1 MCLEKVA
8 LSLIAIAL
16 IAGSL
21 AGCATSSINATD
33 SVSNEQGA
41 QRLLPCGV
49 AGCPINSKD
58 SVSGS
63 NGQAPQKL
71 QPARGGVTGSVQQVS
86 DPQASQ
92 AVAALA
98 STAKPG
104 TRAYKIG
111 PLDVLDVSVYQ
122 VPDLTKTVQ
131 VSDNG
136 TINLPLAGETPAAGK
151 TAEELER
158 DLTAKL
164 GAKYLQNPQ
173 VTVLVKEFNS
183 SRVTISGAIGKPGV
197 YPYRGESLLQFVA
210 MAGGVTETANSTVL
224 IVRETNGQRSAAKFD
239 ISAIERGSM
248 PDPPIQAGD
257 VIVADT
263 SLAKKGLNAILK
275 VLPLAS
281 FAAL

>member
-1 MCLEKVA
+1 MRLDKVA
-8 LSLIAIAL
+8 LRLIAIML
-16 IAGSL
+16 LAGSL
-21 AGCATSSINATD
+21 AGCATSSIKATD
-33 SVSNEQGA
+33 NTSSAN
-41 QRLLPCGV
+41 
-49 AGCPINSKD
+49 
-58 SVSGS
+58 GS
-63 NGQAPQKL
+63 LAPQAITPAFASAK
-71 QPARGGVTGSVQQVS
+71 QPARPGVTGSVQTIS

-104 TRAYKIG
+104 ARAYKIG
-111 PLDVLDVSVYQ
+111 PLDLLDVSVYQ

-136 TINLPLAGETPAAGK
+136 NINLPLAGEVPAAGK

-158 DLTAKL
+158 DLTTKL

-210 MAGGVTETANSTVL
+210 MAGGVTENANSTVL

-239 ISAIERGSM
+239 ISAIQYGRM

-263 SLAKKGLNAILK
+263 SFAKKGLNAILK